1 MEKLEEKKNERER
14 RKRNEREYRKRYS
27 EQNRDIINKRN
38 RDWRSR
44 NKSRLKELKEI
55 NENRKALIEKNAPNC
70 MSKITRLELIE
81 WAVEF
86 VNKVENR
93 RGMVNFEE
101 LFGELLDISFYIPT
115 RESEEHQDVNE
126 QLMIIWNDVKQFA
139 NAFKKEL
146 VEPDLDRLKE
156 LKKNRLC
163 KFCEIGSISNRHNV
177 CNRCRGIMKYIVQ
190 LG

>member
-1 MEKLEEKKNERER
+1 METLEEKKKRSERS
-14 RKRNEREYRKRYS
+14 RETRKRYR

-44 NKSRLKELKEI
+44 NKSRLKELREV
-55 NENRKALIEKNAPNC
+55 NENMKALIEKNAPNC

-86 VNKVENR
+86 VNRVESR
-93 RGMVNFEE
+93 KGMVSFEE

-115 RESEEHQDVNE
+115 RESEECQDVNE
-126 QLMIIWNDVKQFA
+126 QLMVIWNDVKHFA

-146 VEPDLDRLKE
+146 VEPDLDRLYE
-156 LKKNRLC
+156 LRRNRLC
-163 KFCEIGSISNRHNV
+163 KFCEIGSIVNTHNT
-177 CNRCRGIMKYIVQ
+177 CSRCRGIMVYINR

>member
-1 MEKLEEKKNERER
+1 METLEEKKNESER
-14 RKRNEREYRKRYS
+14 KKRNESERKKRYR
-27 EQNRDIINKRN
+27 EKNRDEINRRN
-38 RDWRSR
+38 RDWYSR
-44 NKSRLKELKEI
+44 NKSRLKEI
-55 NENRKALIEKNAPNC
+55 NENKKALIEKNAPNC
-70 MSKITRLELIE
+70 VSKITRLGLIE

-86 VNKVENR
+86 VNRVESR

-126 QLMIIWNDVKQFA
+126 QLMTIWNDVKHFA

-146 VEPDLDRLKE
+146 VEPDLDRLYE

-163 KFCEIGSISNRHNV
+163 KFCEMGGISNTHNT
-177 CNRCRGIMKYIVQ
+177 CTRCRGIMRYIEK